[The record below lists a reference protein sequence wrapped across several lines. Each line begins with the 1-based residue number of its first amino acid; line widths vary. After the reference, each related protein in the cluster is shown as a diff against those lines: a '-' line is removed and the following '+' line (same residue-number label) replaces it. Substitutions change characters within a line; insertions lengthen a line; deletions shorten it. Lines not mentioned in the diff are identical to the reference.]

1 MGFEDIQHSP
11 AWQQLGEVKVPLGRL
26 ISFPNAFQ
34 RRMGPLQLQDKTKP
48 GHCRFLTLSLA
59 DPTYRLCSTRNV
71 LPQQTDW
78 IKGDGAESPTQM
90 DIEGAFELREEL
102 VKQQAKKD
110 EGVFQLAQNLAFA
123 GFS

>member
-1 MGFEDIQHSP
+1 MP
-11 AWQQLGEVKVPLGRL
+11 PGRL

-48 GHCRFLTLSLA
+48 GHCRFLTVSLV

-71 LPQQTDW
+71 PPQQTGW
-78 IKGDGAESPTQM
+78 TGGDGAESATQM
-90 DIEGAFELREEL
+90 DLGEALELREDL
-102 VKQQAKKD
+102 VKEHARKD
-110 EGVFQLAQNLAFA
+110 EGVFELASTLSFS